1 MIKKNKPSKMD
12 FLYKFYKEINENGE
26 TFYVFDEE
34 EYFAWRQQSKHLSPK
49 EESVE
54 HQIADETK
62 RHNQDEPF
70 IERLRSII
78 SDYID
83 FRFANKD
90 TEMSQF
96 SLNSLSAAICDH
108 HEQVDEEMLRIIK
121 SDFEKFSIFF
131 NSQGSL
137 KHQADAINQGKT
149 DKLLS
154 STGLKLYTTRDIASK
169 LNCGVENIRKDV
181 RNHKLQPCSRQ
192 GRIQLFN
199 EEEVNRYIKA
209 KRK

>member
-34 EYFAWRQQSKHLSPK
+34 EYFAWRQLSKDLP
-49 EESVE
+49 SVN
-54 HQIADETK
+54 ETIK
-62 RHNQDEPF
+62 RQLDEPF
-70 IERLRSII
+70 AKKLKSIF
-78 SDYID
+78 SDYIT
-83 FRFANKD
+83 FRLANKD

-96 SLNSLSAAICDH
+96 YLSTSISAAICDH
-108 HEQVDEEMLRIIK
+108 FEQVDEGMLRIIK

-199 EEEVNRYIKA
+199 EDEVNRYIKA

>member
-1 MIKKNKPSKMD
+1 MIKKNKPSGMG
-12 FLYKFYKEINENGE
+12 FLNKFYKEINKNGE

-34 EYFAWRQQSKHLSPK
+34 EYFAWRQLSKDLP
-49 EESVE
+49 SVN
-54 HQIADETK
+54 ETIK
-62 RHNQDEPF
+62 RQLDEPF
-70 IERLRSII
+70 AKKLKSIL
-78 SDYID
+78 SDYIT
-83 FRFANKD
+83 FRLANKD

-96 SLNSLSAAICDH
+96 YLSTSISAAICDH
-108 HEQVDEEMLRIIK
+108 LEQVDEGMLRIIK

-192 GRIQLFN
+192 GRTQLFN

>member
-34 EYFAWRQQSKHLSPK
+34 EYFAWRQLSKDLP
-49 EESVE
+49 SVNE
-54 HQIADETK
+54 NIK
-62 RHNQDEPF
+62 RQLDEPF

-154 STGLKLYTTRDIASK
+154 STGLKTYTVRDIASR
-169 LNCGVENIRKDV
+169 LNYTEESVRKDIRKG
-181 RNHKLQPCSRQ
+181 KLVPSERR
-192 GRIQLFN
+192 GKNYIFN
-199 EEEVNRYIKA
+199 EETAQQYINS
-209 KRK
+209 KRRIH

>member
-34 EYFAWRQQSKHLSPK
+34 EYFAWRQLSKDLP
-49 EESVE
+49 SVN
-54 HQIADETK
+54 ETIK
-62 RHNQDEPF
+62 RQLDEPF
-70 IERLRSII
+70 AKKLKSIL
-78 SDYID
+78 SDYIT
-83 FRFANKD
+83 FRLANKD

-96 SLNSLSAAICDH
+96 YLSTSISAAICDH
-108 HEQVDEEMLRIIK
+108 LEQVDEGMLRIIK

-169 LNCGVENIRKDV
+169 LNCGAENIRKDV

-192 GRIQLFN
+192 GRTQLFN

>member
-34 EYFAWRQQSKHLSPK
+34 EYFAWRQLSKDLP
-49 EESVE
+49 SVN
-54 HQIADETK
+54 ETIK
-62 RHNQDEPF
+62 RQLDEPF
-70 IERLRSII
+70 AKKLKSIL
-78 SDYID
+78 SDYIT
-83 FRFANKD
+83 FRLANKD

-96 SLNSLSAAICDH
+96 YLSTSISAAICDH
-108 HEQVDEEMLRIIK
+108 LEQVDEGMLRIIK

-192 GRIQLFN
+192 GRTQLFN